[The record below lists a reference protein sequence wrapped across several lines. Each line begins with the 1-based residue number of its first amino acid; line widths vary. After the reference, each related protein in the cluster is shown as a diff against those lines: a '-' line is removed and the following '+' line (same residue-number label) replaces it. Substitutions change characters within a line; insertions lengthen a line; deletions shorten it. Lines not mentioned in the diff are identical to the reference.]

1 MVERFFARSKSRIFF
16 GILTS
21 ALLAVVSSCGRS
33 AAGALA
39 SSTEKRAAEVRR
51 ADPYMG
57 DYEGIWTLDGGSDSG
72 PLFCQVM
79 ALGKGLY
86 QANVLYEF
94 DSRLRPIAVLE
105 GRLENDKVSFAGEAT
120 YDGMDFDVTGTV
132 ADGRF
137 TGTFDGYDAAGK
149 ILMEYVVRSSPTLG
163 EKPPAGAVIL
173 FDGRNFAQW
182 ERLVPFA
189 GMINIA
195 EAVGSEENSAAYL
208 QARLWSESD
217 QQVGLELGSDD
228 GVKVWLNG
236 QVVHSNNASRAVS
249 AGQDK
254 VKVGVKR
261 GWNELML
268 KITNG
273 GGDWGACARV
283 VGADGKK
290 VTGVAEEEP
299 RMRKATRMYLDL
311 NNDFVTLWRIAGPY
325 WQEGKSGPELLDVA
339 FAPESPAEGQAVKW
353 KSIGAAEAEPKKV
366 QWLLV
371 DGAMEVK
378 PGSGSIVTKGKFG
391 DFRMHIEFCT
401 PFMPEA
407 RGQGRGDSGVYLQ
420 GRYEVQVLDS
430 YGLEGRDNECGG
442 IYQIGQPI
450 VNMCAPPMQWQTYD
464 IVFRAA
470 RFDDEGKKSKGAEV
484 TIKHNGV
491 EIHKGTEL
499 PRVTGGALDANEAE
513 PGGIYLQDHGNTVRY
528 RNIWLVEL

>member
-1 MVERFFARSKSRIFF
+1 MGHGYSRVIVWTTVLALFCVFCCRAVPESSNAASARKE
-16 GILTS
+16 LPQ
-21 ALLAVVSSCGRS
+21 
-33 AAGALA
+33 
-39 SSTEKRAAEVRR
+39 AESID
-51 ADPYMG
+51 AFMG
-57 DYEGIWTLDGGSDSG
+57 DWQGSWRVSDGSDTG
-72 PLFCQVM
+72 PLVAQVI
-79 ALGKGLY
+79 ALGKGQY
-86 QANVLYEF
+86 QANILDEF
-94 DSRLRPIAVLE
+94 DSRVRPIAVLV
-105 GRLENDKVSFAGEAT
+105 GWFENGTVSFSGEAT
-120 YDGMDFDVTGTV
+120 YEGMDFEVHATIAGGKFMGNFEGSDASGN
-132 ADGRF
+132 F
-137 TGTFDGYDAAGK
+137 TMDR
-149 ILMEYVVRSSPTLG
+149 VVRLSPTLG
-163 EKPPAGAVIL
+163 AKAPAGAVVL
-173 FDGRNFAQW
+173 FDGRGFGEW
-182 ERLVPFA
+182 ERLVPFG

-195 EAVGSEENSAAYL
+195 EVVGSEENSAAYL

-236 QVVHSNNASRAVS
+236 QVVHSNNAARAV
-249 AGQDK
+249 APGQDK
-254 VKVGVKR
+254 VKVGMKR
-261 GWNELML
+261 GWNDLML

-273 GGDWGACARV
+273 GGDWAACARV

-290 VTGVAEEEP
+290 AAGVAEEEP
-299 RMRKATRMYLDL
+299 GSQKPTRMYLDL

-325 WQEGKSGPELLDVA
+325 WQEGKSGSEILDVG
-339 FAPESPAEGQAVKW
+339 FAPEDPGERQSVKW
-353 KSIGAAEAEPKKV
+353 KGVGAAEVDPKKV

-407 RGQGRGDSGVYLQ
+407 RGQGRGNSGVYLQ

-442 IYQIGQPI
+442 IYQIGEPI

-464 IVFRAA
+464 IVFRGA

-484 TIKHNGV
+484 TIKHNDV

-513 PGGIYLQDHGNTVRY
+513 PGGIYLQDHGNRVRY
-528 RNIWLVEL
+528 RNIWLVELKRDEAG